1 MKRRDYQQQSNFNYA
16 LLLPIF
22 LMLLLS
28 IWLQYWVGYYD
39 DNNPLKQAGKQV
51 IFVLLGTVCMFGVKY
66 IRRDIIWK
74 AVPWFYLF
82 SLLLMGSL
90 YFFYD
95 VHMYDLTGTK
105 RWLDIFGIQF
115 QPSELAKTAYILFI
129 SKELVKYNQKK
140 ERKTIKTDLKMIGW
154 LAIVSAP
161 LFFLMFVQKDFGTSL
176 VFITVLG
183 ALIIASGI
191 NWRIVAVLFVI
202 LGVIGGGLIFLV
214 FTESGQAIL
223 SSLHFKEY
231 QLNRVRAWVD
241 PFEYAGTIA
250 YQQVQGLLAIG
261 SGGMFGK
268 GTTGVQVYVPV
279 RESDMI
285 FTFVGEAYG
294 FIGATAVILLYFYL
308 FFQIFFT
315 GIKSN
320 STFNIYICVGI
331 VFMLVFQTFE
341 NIGASIGLLPLTG
354 IPLPFLSQGGT
365 ALVSTMLAL
374 GLIFGMDT
382 TKTEHG

>member
-1 MKRRDYQQQSNFNYA
+1 MKRQEYQQQNNFNYA

-22 LMLLLS
+22 LMLILS
-28 IWLQYWVGYYD
+28 IWLQYWVAYYD
-39 DNNPLKQAGKQV
+39 QNNPVKQALKQLL
-51 IFVLLGTVCMFGVKY
+51 FVGLGTVLMFSVKY
-66 IRRDIIWK
+66 IKRDFIWK
-74 AVPWFYLF
+74 AVPWFYVF

-95 VHMYDLTGTK
+95 PHMYDLTNTK
-105 RWLDIFGIQF
+105 RWLDIFGFQF
-115 QPSELAKTAYILFI
+115 QPSEIAKTAYILFM
-129 SKELVKYNQKK
+129 SKELVKYNKNVPDK
-140 ERKTIKTDLKMIGW
+140 DIHTDLNMIKK
-154 LAIVSAP
+154 LFLYSLP

-176 VFITVLG
+176 VFICVLG

-191 NWRIVAVLFVI
+191 NWRIVAVLGGI
-202 LGVIGGGLIFLV
+202 AALLGGTLIFLV
-214 FTESGQAIL
+214 FTDFGQSIL

-231 QLNRVRAWVD
+231 QLNRIRAWVD
-241 PFEYAGTIA
+241 PFEYATSIA

-261 SGGMFGK
+261 SGGMFGT

-285 FTFVGEAYG
+285 FTFIGEAYG
-294 FIGATAVILLYFYL
+294 FVGATAVILLYLYL
-308 FFQIFFT
+308 FFQIFYT
-315 GIKSN
+315 GIRSN

-331 VFMLVFQTFE
+331 VFMLVFQTVE

-374 GLIFGMDT
+374 GLIFGMDS
-382 TKTEHG
+382 KQ